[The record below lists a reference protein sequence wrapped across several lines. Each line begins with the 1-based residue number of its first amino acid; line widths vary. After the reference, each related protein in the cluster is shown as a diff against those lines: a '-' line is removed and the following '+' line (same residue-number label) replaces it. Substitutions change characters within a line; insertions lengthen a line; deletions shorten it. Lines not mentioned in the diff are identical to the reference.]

1 MVQNEHILTMHTT
14 SNDEIGDGKAHFNI
28 RVDSALRQEIEKRA
42 DAEGVPLA
50 AWCRKAFRFA
60 LQHMDNDEVI
70 VAPRGELR
78 ELMREVLREEGLLKK
93 EGKELQ

>member
-1 MVQNEHILTMHTT
+1 MYKPAYDLEGKQMEAFNVRVPEQMKLDIEAIAR
-14 SNDEIGDGKAHFNI
+14 DENI
-28 RVDSALRQEIEKRA
+28 SSAKWIRRA
-42 DAEGVPLA
+42 LL
-50 AWCRKAFRFA
+50 FA

-93 EGKELQ
+93 E